1 MSLSPPSLS
10 AVWPGLPS
18 PSACPPVSPPWT
30 TTPRRSWWLDPDV
43 APPSTRAALTFQDL
57 CHHLPGTTPR
67 QTPPSPPSASLLPR
81 RSPTCLH
88 TTTLRQV
95 SLLRPPGGSR
105 PPSLLPRS
113 VTLTLSHLLPLLH
126 LLTPLSTVCL
136 SPPHL
141 RHPHHPSPPCST
153 RGTVVDQTRTA
164 VRSESQ
170 RQQRD
175 IIN

>member
-1 MSLSPPSLS
+1 M
-10 AVWPGLPS
+10 
-18 PSACPPVSPPWT
+18 
-30 TTPRRSWWLDPDV
+30 DPDV
-43 APPSTRAALTFQDL
+43 APPSTRAALPFQDL

-126 LLTPLSTVCL
+126 LPTPLSTVCL

-141 RHPHHPSPPCST
+141 RHPHHPSPPWNT